1 MRKDKQK
8 QRASQI
14 FSPKTH
20 KTKIILGEA
29 LDITI
34 LYCNITKQEDEETA
48 KQEDEETAK
57 REDEE
62 TAKRVIE

>member
-20 KTKIILGEA
+20 KTKIILDEA

-34 LYCNITKQEDEETA
+34 LYCNITKRVDE
-48 KQEDEETAK
+48 
-57 REDEE
+57 
-62 TAKRVIE
+62 